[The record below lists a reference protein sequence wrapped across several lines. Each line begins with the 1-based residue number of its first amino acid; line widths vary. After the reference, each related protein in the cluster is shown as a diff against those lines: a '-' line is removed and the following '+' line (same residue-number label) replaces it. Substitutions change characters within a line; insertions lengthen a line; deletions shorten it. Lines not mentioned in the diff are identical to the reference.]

1 MTNWRVAPWALAIA
15 LVCASPVRAGP
26 SLSPVPQLK
35 GLTANEAQ
43 LVVAELMEGQ
53 RAVKAG
59 DKVYF
64 ELLSGAPAIYDAT
77 LVPPRQAFLG
87 MHFERPDVVER
98 LEAPNSL
105 WHPYRLIYFGKKGGE
120 LMWDVEVVLGFD
132 NQLERVQLLY
142 KPPPPF

>member
-1 MTNWRVAPWALAIA
+1 MTSLRLAPWALSLA
-15 LVCASPVRAGP
+15 LVYATPVQAAVP
-26 SLSPVPQLK
+26 ADAIPQLK
-35 GLTANEAQ
+35 GLNANDAQ
-43 LVVAELMEGQ
+43 LVVAKLVEGQ
-53 RAVKAG
+53 RAVKAR

-64 ELLSGAPAIYDAT
+64 ELLSGAPATYDAT

-105 WHPYRLIYFGKKGGE
+105 WHPYRLTYFAKKGSE
-120 LMWDVEVVLGFD
+120 LMWEVEVVLGFEE
-132 NQLERVQLLY
+132 QLERVQMLY

>member
-53 RAVKAG
+53 RAVKARG
-59 DKVYF
+59 QG
-64 ELLSGAPAIYDAT
+64 LLRVAVRCSRNLRCDPSPTSPGI
-77 LVPPRQAFLG
+77 PRNAL
-87 MHFERPDVVER
+87 
-98 LEAPNSL
+98 
-105 WHPYRLIYFGKKGGE
+105 
-120 LMWDVEVVLGFD
+120 
-132 NQLERVQLLY
+132 
-142 KPPPPF
+142 